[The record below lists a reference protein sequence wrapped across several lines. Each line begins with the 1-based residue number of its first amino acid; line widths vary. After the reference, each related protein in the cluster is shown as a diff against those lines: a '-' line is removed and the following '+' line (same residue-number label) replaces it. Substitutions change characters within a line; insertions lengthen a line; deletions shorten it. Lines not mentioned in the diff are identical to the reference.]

1 MSTDA
6 EHVRQLSN
14 VEIYNTIV
22 ENHNMTQ
29 LKINEILGLVKQ
41 LVKDN
46 VKKPTTYEKSTSST
60 PVDKGDKG
68 DWSKKRKTYMERL
81 NKSEIKVPKEQ
92 TLEYYQIKFDK
103 ESEKYVF
110 DNKTT
115 DDKTTDDKTT

>member
-1 MSTDA
+1 MTEGKVSTDA

-41 LVKDN
+41 LVKDKD
-46 VKKPTTYEKSTSST
+46 KKPITYEKSTSST
-60 PVDKGDKG
+60 PVDKGDKS

-81 NKSEIKVPKEQ
+81 NKGEIKVPKED
-92 TLEYYQIKFDK
+92 TLKYYDIEFNK
-103 ESEKYVF
+103 EQEKYQF
-110 DNKTT
+110 KTPAKN
-115 DDKTTDDKTT
+115 DE

>member
-6 EHVRQLSN
+6 EHVRQVSN
-14 VEIYNTIV
+14 VEIYNTII

-29 LKINEILGLVKQ
+29 LKINEILGLVQQ
-41 LVKDN
+41 LAKDN
-46 VKKPTTYEKSTSST
+46 VKKPTTYEKSTTTT
-60 PVDKGDKG
+60 PVDKGDKS

-115 DDKTTDDKTT
+115 DDKTT

>member
-6 EHVRQLSN
+6 EHARHLSS
-14 VEIYNTIV
+14 VEIYNTII

-46 VKKPTTYEKSTSST
+46 VKKPSTYEKSTSST
-60 PVDKGDKG
+60 PVDKGDKS

-81 NKSEIKVPKEQ
+81 NKGEIKVPKED
-92 TLEYYQIKFDK
+92 TLKYYDIEFNK
-103 ESEKYVF
+103 EEEKYQF
-110 DNKTT
+110 KTPAK
-115 DDKTTDDKTT
+115 DGE

>member
-6 EHVRQLSN
+6 EHVRQVSN
-14 VEIYNTIV
+14 VEIYNTVI

-29 LKINEILGLVKQ
+29 LKINEILGIVQQ
-41 LVKDN
+41 LVKDKD
-46 VKKPTTYEKSTSST
+46 KKPNTSEKSTTTT
-60 PVDKGDKG
+60 PVDKSEKS

-103 ESEKYVF
+103 ETEKYVL
-110 DNKTT
+110 
-115 DDKTTDDKTT
+115 DDKTT

>member
-1 MSTDA
+1 MSTD
-6 EHVRQLSN
+6 
-14 VEIYNTIV
+14 EIYNTIV

-46 VKKPTTYEKSTSST
+46 VKKPSTYEKSTSST
-60 PVDKGDKG
+60 PADKGDKS

-92 TLEYYQIKFDK
+92 TLEYYDIEFNK
-103 ESEKYVF
+103 EEEKYQFKAPAKSVE
-110 DNKTT
+110 
-115 DDKTTDDKTT
+115 

>member
-6 EHVRQLSN
+6 EHARHLSS
-14 VEIYNTIV
+14 VEIYNTVI

-29 LKINEILGLVKQ
+29 LKINEILGIVQQ

-60 PVDKGDKG
+60 TVDKGDKS

-81 NKSEIKVPKEQ
+81 NKQEIKVPKED
-92 TLEYYQIKFDK
+92 TLKYYDTEFNK
-103 ESEKYVF
+103 EQEKYQF
-110 DNKTT
+110 KTPAK
-115 DDKTTDDKTT
+115 DGE